1 MACPTGIRVLEPD
14 LQAELN
20 LPRVEGIPRRQIS
33 QNRVGGL
40 GEIDAS
46 VDGVQ
51 ILDVQLVEQVE
62 KVEAEPA
69 APALLEAQFAGDTQI
84 PGSQAGTLQ
93 RVSAQEP
100 GTVGIWIAVGVG
112 ITARENRK
120 VTPAFQSHQRTQLEI
135 AQDAKSLRGLAQQ

>member
-14 LQAELN
+14 CQPELSR
-20 LPRVEGIPRRQIS
+20 PRVEGIRRGQIS

-62 KVEAEPA
+62 KVEAELA

-100 GTVGIWIAVGVG
+100 GTVGIWIAVGVR
-112 ITARENRK
+112 ITSPRNRQ
-120 VTPAFQSHQRTQLEI
+120 VTAAFHSHT
-135 AQDAKSLRGLAQQ
+135 